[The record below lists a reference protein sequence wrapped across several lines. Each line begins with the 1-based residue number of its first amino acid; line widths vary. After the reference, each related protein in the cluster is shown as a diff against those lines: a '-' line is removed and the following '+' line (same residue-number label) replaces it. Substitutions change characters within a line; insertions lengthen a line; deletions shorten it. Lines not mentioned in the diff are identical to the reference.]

1 MKNITTLEAL
11 EALDSLDDICRMGG
25 VTAIGPINT
34 LLDFIEQTWAKAPVY
49 DNTEIKLIIDFMRA
63 TNK

>member
-34 LLDFIEQTWAKAPVY
+34 LLDFIEQTSVKTPVY
-49 DNTEIKLIIDFMRA
+49 DNTEVKLIIDSMRA
-63 TNK
+63 INK